1 MPSILRGPEM
11 VFGTAFNGQWERLA
25 NYTLV
30 SYLPFG
36 MMSRDLVKAY
46 QSPSMLTE
54 FTTGIPLHRIQRA
67 KQDVEKGK
75 RAPKHVPSIFY

>member
-1 MPSILRGPEM
+1 MP
-11 VFGTAFNGQWERLA
+11 

-30 SYLPFG
+30 SYFPFG
-36 MMSRDLVKAY
+36 MMARDLVKAY

-67 KQDVEKGK
+67 KEDIEKGK
-75 RAPKHVPSIFY
+75 RAPKYVPSLLY